1 MFLPKQK
8 YERSATMKKKGLAIL
23 AVLIS
28 AVSAVVFFR
37 KKSHC

>member
-1 MFLPKQK
+1 MKGVF
-8 YERSATMKKKGLAIL
+8 TMKKGLAIL

-37 KKSHC
+37 KRSHC